1 MTCLTGQ
8 PPYTTYGDLLTTTN
22 NGQGLPEETLVPVQ
36 DGMGNNSPM
45 LMSQN
50 AVQFTKMMA
59 IPCWTTE
66 ERPKNPIMG
75 TLGFNTEINVLEIW
89 NGEQWSGD
97 A

>member
-8 PPYTTYGDLLTTTN
+8 PPYTTYGDLLTTSN

-50 AVQFTKMMA
+50 AVQFTKVMA

-75 TLGFNTEINVLEIW
+75 ALGYNITTGKMQFFD
-89 NGEQWSGD
+89 GESWSNEE
-97 A
+97 

>member
-22 NGQGLPEETLVPVQ
+22 NGQGFPEETLVPVQ

-50 AVQFTKMMA
+50 AVQFTKVMA
-59 IPCWTTE
+59 VPCWTTE
-66 ERPKNPIMG
+66 QRPQNPMMG
-75 TLGFNTEINVLEIW
+75 TLGFNTQKNVLEVW